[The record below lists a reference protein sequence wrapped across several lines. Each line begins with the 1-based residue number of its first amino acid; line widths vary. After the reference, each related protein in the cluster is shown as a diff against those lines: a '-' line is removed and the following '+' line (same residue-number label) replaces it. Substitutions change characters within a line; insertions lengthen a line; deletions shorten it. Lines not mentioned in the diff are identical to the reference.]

1 MRDQL
6 NELMKLASQ
15 LRNTIQINNMDDQTI
30 EVSTWI
36 TVRRSG
42 KEYYSISFLGDFGSK
57 RLEVNLFQK
66 LDYNSNSVTIS
77 LDNVSND
84 ELDEI
89 ILRSK
94 EDIIIFI
101 AKLDDTSEQ
110 RRLDKIKELENQL
123 KELHNENV
131 QVS

>member
-6 NELMKLASQ
+6 NELLKLAKQ
-15 LRNTIQINNMDDQTI
+15 LRSTIQVNHINDQTI

-42 KEYYSISFLGDFGSK
+42 ADYYAISFLANRK
-57 RLEVNLFQK
+57 LEVTLYEK
-66 LDYNSNSVTIS
+66 GDYISNGVTI
-77 LDNVSND
+77 DVENVSSV

-94 EDIIIFI
+94 GDIINFI
-101 AKLDDTSEQ
+101 AKLDDTREK
-110 RRLDKIKELENQL
+110 RRLDKIIELQNQL
-123 KELHNENV
+123 KELNEI
-131 QVS
+131 